1 MFGYEPVPAWGCENG
16 AKGAGCFGGVPAS
29 APPQW
34 GDIRVKQVRRPGGH
48 TTLKVEHD
56 ELRRISLQESVSVDH
71 VRQVV
76 LAEADRFTPLD
87 DWSL

>member
-1 MFGYEPVPAWGCENG
+1 M
-16 AKGAGCFGGVPAS
+16 
-29 APPQW
+29 
-34 GDIRVKQVRRPGGH
+34 KQVRRPGGR

-56 ELRRISLQESVSVDH
+56 ELRRISLQEAVSVDH

-76 LAEADRFTPLD
+76 LAEAARFTPLD